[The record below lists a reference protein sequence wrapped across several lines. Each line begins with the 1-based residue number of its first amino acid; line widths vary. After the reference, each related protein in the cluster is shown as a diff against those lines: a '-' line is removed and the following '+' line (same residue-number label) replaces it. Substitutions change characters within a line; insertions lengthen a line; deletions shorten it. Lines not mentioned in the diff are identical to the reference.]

1 MATGEGT
8 MTLAEKITAVE
19 NEIAHWLTLHAA
31 AVAEGNDQ
39 KQISLLNVIAE
50 RGKYLNKLK
59 DDLQHCGRRL
69 AYHPHGPPGINI
81 YFIH

>member
-1 MATGEGT
+1 

-19 NEIAHWLTLHAA
+19 NEIAHCWTLHAA

-39 KQISLLNVIAE
+39 KQISLLHVIAE
-50 RGKYLNKLK
+50 SKKYLNKLK
-59 DDLQHCGRRL
+59 DDLQHCGRL
-69 AYHPHGPPGINI
+69 ADHPHGPPGINI